1 MLQSP
6 NAYITDCAH
15 EYRNLEVLVIDQGV
29 VQKGQT
35 VSIGDGSYIGINA
48 VIVGNVKIRKH
59 CVNGANSVVT
69 KDVPD
74 YCVAVESLAKILKR
88 YDVETQQW
96 VLMK

>member
-1 MLQSP
+1 M
-6 NAYITDCAH
+6 
-15 EYRNLEVLVIDQGV
+15 IDQGV

-74 YCVAVESLAKILKR
+74 YRVAVGKPGKDLEKI
-88 YDVETQQW
+88 
-96 VLMK
+96 